1 MILTT
6 INIVIAVIGLI
17 LAVIRLAECIYELR
31 KTPDLNAV
39 SKIWAVIKNFFTI
52 EQYNQEGGSV

>member
-17 LAVIRLAECIYELR
+17 LAVIRLAESIYELR

-52 EQYNQEGGSV
+52 EKYNQEGGSV